1 MHVVCSIYVTFMKQ
15 QDYGPCVVPSLPV
28 TKTNIEPR
36 MWQYYLGEPSSHLV
50 VVQVHWIISVLSGTM
65 IFFSLDMGFAFT
77 AHNASAVMIILGL
90 IECVIYD
97 HGTLLSIVSDKEL
110 I

>member
-1 MHVVCSIYVTFMKQ
+1 MFHLCNLHETTGLWPLCGAQSASK
-15 QDYGPCVVPSLPV
+15 
-28 TKTNIEPR
+28 KTNIEPR